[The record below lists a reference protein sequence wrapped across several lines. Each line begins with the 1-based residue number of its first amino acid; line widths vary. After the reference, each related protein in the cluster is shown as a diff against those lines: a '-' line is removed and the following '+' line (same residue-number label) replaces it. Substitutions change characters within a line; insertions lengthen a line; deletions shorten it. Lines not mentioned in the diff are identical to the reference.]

1 MSHIHIMSLLKILKS
16 HSKKLRRVTSPPY
29 PTGAGRGGVGRGGS
43 LSVGPC
49 LLSSPQKKHL
59 TQHPLGKP
67 ACDSKRCLSNDD
79 YNPSHTISPPESLR
93 GAGSQKDRTFL
104 SPGIN

>member
-1 MSHIHIMSLLKILKS
+1 MNHTHIMSLLKILKS
-16 HSKKLRRVTSPPY
+16 HSKKLKRVTSPQPW
-29 PTGAGRGGVGRGGS
+29 GWVGRGGS

-59 TQHPLGKP
+59 IQHLLGKSTY
-67 ACDSKRCLSNDD
+67 DSKRCLFNDD
-79 YNPSHTISPPESLR
+79 YYNPSHTIRPPESLR
-93 GAGSQKDRTFL
+93 GVGSQKDRTFL